1 MKRTESIYGER
12 VRLRIVDADVV
23 ARMSATLH
31 GQTDETLMPQFGISY
46 NTWRKVRAG
55 EPIRGSVA
63 DRLEQRV
70 RETAVRDPERCVA

>member
-1 MKRTESIYGER
+1 MKTEECSQQGNAS
-12 VRLRIVDADVV
+12 LRAVDAGIV
-23 ARMSATLH
+23 ARMAATMQ

-55 EPIRGSVA
+55 EPIRRSVA

-70 RETAVRDPERCVA
+70 HQHMR